1 MFDEL
6 RPHLVELRKR
16 LGISVGSLI
25 VMFFVMFYFHEPILE
40 WMIEPLNQALIEVG
54 KKSVHAADGMVT
66 TTQVGGA
73 FFVALKVAF
82 FAAILASI
90 PIILSQIWM
99 FIAPGLYANEK
110 KMLIPFI
117 IGGTSM
123 FMVGVLFA
131 YYVVTPFGFD
141 FLITFGSFKF
151 TPLINIEDYV
161 GFFTKIM
168 FGFGLA
174 FELPVFA
181 YFLALLG
188 LVDDK
193 QMAAFFKYAV
203 VLIFIVA
210 ALLTPPDV
218 LTQLL
223 MAGPLIIL
231 YGFSILIV
239 KLVNPAQDDEEEAEE
254 VESISEML
262 GLEENNSE
270 SSNDSKSNS

>member
-6 RPHLVELRKR
+6 RPHLIELRKR

-25 VMFFVMFYFHEPILE
+25 VMFFVMFFFHEPILN
-40 WMIEPLNQALIEVG
+40 WMVEPLNIALLEVG
-54 KKSVHAADGMVT
+54 KKSVHAADGMIT
-66 TTQVGGA
+66 TSQVGGA
-73 FFVALKVAF
+73 FFVALKVSF
-82 FAAILASI
+82 FAAIMGAL
-90 PIILSQIWM
+90 PIILAQFWM

-110 KMLIPFI
+110 KMIIPFV
-117 IGGTSM
+117 IGGTTM
-123 FMVGVLFA
+123 FAIGVLFA

-174 FELPVFA
+174 FQLPVFA

-188 LVDDK
+188 LVNDK
-193 QMAAFFKYAV
+193 QMTAFFKYAIV
-203 VLIFIVA
+203 IIFIVA

-231 YGFSILIV
+231 YGLSILIV
-239 KLVNPAQDDEEEAEE
+239 KAVNPAEDEDEDEDNEEDEEEEIL
-254 VESISEML
+254 VDTDK
-262 GLEENNSE
+262 LEET
-270 SSNDSKSNS
+270 K

>member
-1 MFDEL
+1 MFDDL
-6 RPHLVELRKR
+6 RPHLIELRKR
-16 LGISVGSLI
+16 LGISVASLI
-25 VMFFVMFYFHEPILE
+25 VMFFVMFYFHEPLLE
-40 WMIEPLNQALIEVG
+40 WMIEPLNTALIEVG
-54 KKSVHAADGMVT
+54 KTSVHAAEGMVT
-66 TTQVGGA
+66 TSQVGGA

-82 FAAILASI
+82 FAAILAAL

-110 KMLIPFI
+110 KMIIPFI
-117 IGGTSM
+117 VGGTTM
-123 FMVGVLFA
+123 FVIGVLFA
-131 YYVVTPFGFD
+131 YYIVTPFGFD

-174 FELPVFA
+174 FELPIFA

-188 LVDDK
+188 LVDDR
-193 QMAAFFKYAV
+193 QMRDFFKYAI

-231 YGFSILIV
+231 YGVSILIV
-239 KLVNPAQDDEEEAEE
+239 RIVNPAAPEEDDDEADEDKNINTETSQAA
-254 VESISEML
+254 VEKKSE
-262 GLEENNSE
+262 
-270 SSNDSKSNS
+270 

>member
-1 MFDEL
+1 MFEDL

-16 LGISVGSLI
+16 LGISVLTLI
-25 VMFFVMFYFHEPILE
+25 AMFFVMFYFHEPLLE
-40 WMIEPLNQALIEVG
+40 WMIHPLNDALIEVG
-54 KKSVHAADGMVT
+54 KKSVNAANGMVT
-66 TTQVGGA
+66 TTQVGGT

-82 FAAILASI
+82 FAAILFAL
-90 PIILSQIWM
+90 PVILWQVWL
-99 FIAPGLYANEK
+99 FIAPGLYDNEK
-110 KMLIPFI
+110 KMILPFVL
-117 IGGTSM
+117 GGTIM
-123 FMVGVLFA
+123 FVAGVAFA
-131 YYVVTPFGFD
+131 YYIVTPFGFD

-168 FGFGLA
+168 FGLGLA

-188 LVDDK
+188 LVDDR
-193 QMAAFFKYAV
+193 QMAGFFKYAII
-203 VLIFIVA
+203 LIFIVA

-239 KLVNPAQDDEEEAEE
+239 RMVNPAPKEEEDDDADDEEEA
-254 VESISEML
+254 VVTQ
-262 GLEENNSE
+262 NV
-270 SSNDSKSNS
+270 

>member
-1 MFDEL
+1 MFDDL
-6 RPHLVELRKR
+6 KPHLVELRKR

-40 WMIEPLNQALIEVG
+40 WMVEPLNVALIEVG

-66 TTQVGGA
+66 TSQVGGA
-73 FFVALKVAF
+73 FFVALKVSF
-82 FAAILASI
+82 FAAIVGAL
-90 PIILSQIWM
+90 PIILAQIWM
-99 FIAPGLYANEK
+99 FVAPGLYANEK
-110 KMLIPFI
+110 KMIIPFI
-117 IGGTSM
+117 VGGTTM
-123 FMVGVLFA
+123 FAVGVLFA

-168 FGFGLA
+168 FGFGIA
-174 FELPVFA
+174 FELPIFA

-188 LVDDK
+188 MVDDR

-203 VLIFIVA
+203 VIIFVVA

-239 KLVNPAQDDEEEAEE
+239 RMVNPAPPLEEEEMDEAEE
-254 VESISEML
+254 QVAIEKRSE
-262 GLEENNSE
+262 
-270 SSNDSKSNS
+270 

>member
-1 MFDEL
+1 MFDDL
-6 RPHLVELRKR
+6 KPHLIELRKR
-16 LGISVGSLI
+16 LGISVASLI
-25 VMFFVMFYFHEPILE
+25 VMFFVMFYFHEPILN
-40 WMIEPLNQALIEVG
+40 WIVEPLNVALFEVG
-54 KKSVHAADGMVT
+54 KKSVHAAEGMVT
-66 TTQVGGA
+66 TSQVGGA

-82 FAAILASI
+82 FAAILGSL
-90 PIILSQIWM
+90 PIILWQLWM

-117 IGGTSM
+117 IGGSGM
-123 FMVGVLFA
+123 FFIGVSFA

-174 FELPVFA
+174 FELPIFA

-188 LVDDK
+188 LVDDR
-193 QMAAFFKYAV
+193 QMRDFFKYAV

-223 MAGPLIIL
+223 MAVPLVIL
-231 YGFSILIV
+231 YGISILIV
-239 KLVNPAQDDEEEAEE
+239 RAVNPAPPLEKEEE
-254 VESISEML
+254 VSSD
-262 GLEENNSE
+262 ENIQIE
-270 SSNDSKSNS
+270 K

>member
-270 SSNDSKSNS
+270 SSNDSTSNS